1 MDRFGPPR
9 SLSRT
14 ASFVGLGL
22 CPGKQGG
29 NDFHGKEEPDGT
41 IRERNEFK
49 VPVKSRGLFIDG
61 VDDDGDGSD
70 LRRLEL
76 GAAQRCAG

>member
-1 MDRFGPPR
+1 
-9 SLSRT
+9 
-14 ASFVGLGL
+14 
-22 CPGKQGG
+22 
-29 NDFHGKEEPDGT
+29 
-41 IRERNEFK
+41 
-49 VPVKSRGLFIDG
+49 VPVKSRVFIDG